1 MSLFNRAE
9 VIDDNFISFLNEEKF
24 PLART
29 NLKLSQ
35 TNIRSSDLI
44 SIFESQILSRHIDL
58 KARLLKDQGKCF
70 YTIGS
75 SGHEGNAVFGN
86 VFPYTDTAFLH
97 YRSCPFFLERSKQA
111 NGTTPLYDMALSFM
125 ASSDD
130 PVSGGRHKV
139 IGSKLLNIPPQT
151 STIASHLPKA
161 VGMAYSIDISK
172 NLNISDQRSKNNSI
186 VLCSFGDASV
196 NHASALSAFNTAS
209 WIVNKGGHVPIV
221 FICEDNGFGISVK
234 TDESWIEENF
244 NNRPGIKY
252 IQSDGLHIIDL
263 IVNSREVEKS
273 CRLNRE
279 PIFLHMK
286 TVRLMGH
293 AGSDVEIGYN
303 KIKDIEATEFNDPIL
318 HSSRILIDNKCL
330 SKEEILNLYQISRD
344 RVSNV
349 FNTSTTR
356 PTLKNSNEVMS
367 SIISNKFLRS
377 VPKYSTVKARKILF
391 EKEFDRLKQPQHMA
405 KLINY
410 ALIDILLQYENTL
423 IFGEDVAEKGGVYHV
438 TADLY
443 KKFGIRRVFN
453 SPLDETSIIGF
464 GAGFSQ
470 NGFVPIPEIQFLA
483 YFHNAEDQLRG
494 EIATLPFFSK
504 GQFTNPLVLRVP
516 GLAYQ
521 KGFGGHF
528 HNDNSLTV
536 FRDIPGLILAVPS
549 NGSDAVKM
557 LRTSI
562 KEAYQNGRV
571 VVFIEPI
578 ALYMIRDLHKNK
590 DSEWSFKYPSIKEE
604 IPLGEFAQYGKG
616 EALIIISY
624 GNGLYLSLKA
634 KKQIEEK
641 IKNKIKVIDLR
652 WLSEINVHKLLNSF
666 GNCKKILIVD
676 ECRRDGCHAE
686 GLMSKLLSESNKA
699 LNIRIHAAENSFI
712 PIGMASTVTLPS
724 KESIIKNSLE
734 LINE

>member
-24 PLART
+24 PLARI

-35 TNIRSSDLI
+35 TNIDSSNLI

-58 KARLLKDQGKCF
+58 KARLLKDEGKCF

-75 SGHEGNAVFGN
+75 SGHEGNAAFGN

-97 YRSCPFFLERSKQA
+97 YRSGPFFLERSKQVD
-111 NGTTPLYDMALSFM
+111 GTTPLYDMALSFM

-130 PVSGGRHKV
+130 PISGGRHKV

-161 VGMAYSIDISK
+161 VGMAFSIDLSK
-172 NLNISDQRSKNNSI
+172 NLNISDQGSDNNSI

-234 TDESWIEENF
+234 TDENWIEENF
-244 NNRPGIKY
+244 KNRPGIKY
-252 IQSDGLHIIDL
+252 IKSDGLHLLDL
-263 IVNSREVEKS
+263 IINSRKVEKS
-273 CRLNRE
+273 CRINRK

-293 AGSDVEIGYN
+293 AGSDVEIGYQ
-303 KIKDIEATEFNDPIL
+303 KIKDIENTEFNDPIL
-318 HSSRILIDNKCL
+318 HSSRILIENKCL
-330 SKEEILNLYQISRD
+330 SKEEISNLYNNSRD
-344 RVSNV
+344 RVSHV
-349 FNTSTTR
+349 FDTATVR
-356 PTLKNSNEVMS
+356 PTIKDSNEVMRS
-367 SIISNKFLRS
+367 NTSNKCVRS
-377 VPKYSTVKARKILF
+377 ASKHPALKDRKALF
-391 EKEFDRLKQPQHMA
+391 GKEFGRLNTSQHMA

-410 ALIDILLQYENTL
+410 ALFDILLQYKNTV
-423 IFGEDVAEKGGVYHV
+423 IFGEDVADKGGVYHV
-438 TADLY
+438 TADLH

-464 GAGFSQ
+464 GAGFAQ

-494 EIATLPFFSK
+494 EIATLPFFSE
-504 GQFTNPLVLRVP
+504 GQYVNPLVLRVP

-528 HNDNSLTV
+528 HNDNSLTI

-549 NGSDAVKM
+549 NGLDAVKM
-557 LRTSI
+557 LRTSVR
-562 KEAYQNGRV
+562 EAYEHGRI

-578 ALYMIRDLHKNK
+578 ALYMLKDLHVAK
-590 DSEWSFKYPSIKEE
+590 DSKWSFKYPNPKEE
-604 IPLGEFAQYGKG
+604 IPLGEFGEYGEGKK
-616 EALIIISY
+616 LIIISY
-624 GNGLYLSLKA
+624 GNGLYLSLQA
-634 KKQIEEK
+634 KKEIEEK
-641 IKNKIKVIDLR
+641 INNKIKVIDLR
-652 WLSEINVHKLLNSF
+652 WLSEINVYKLLDSF
-666 GNCKKILIVD
+666 GNCRKILIVD
-676 ECRRDGCHAE
+676 ECRRNGCHAE
-686 GLMSKLLSESNKA
+686 GLMCELLSETKKP

-712 PIGMASTVTLPS
+712 PIGKASTVTLPS